1 MFKNHNVIFLVF
13 LSLCINSFANGQVN
27 NASWI
32 EEDKIYAK
40 VYDAALKGH
49 NIKNVSLSQFVH
61 QNPTILALVFTRC
74 SGVCNPFL
82 LQLKEKMQFENNKKS
97 FKILVISFDP
107 RDTQAEMKLMAR
119 RFGLEKDKK
128 WVFAITDSTNKLNNS
143 IGFNPKW
150 DNQRQQYDHDA
161 LLVGVNSDGF
171 ITKKLVGLRNEH
183 DLAQLIRSI
192 NNEFSPT
199 YKIPNKNMLFSCFN
213 YNSIT
218 GKNTPGLGLLF
229 IALPAIITILLIL
242 FVNLFVR
249 SRRT

>member
-27 NASWI
+27 NASWK

-40 VYDAALKGH
+40 VYDAALKGQ
-49 NIKNVSLSQFVH
+49 NIKNGSLSKFAH

-74 SGVCNPFL
+74 SGICNPFL

-107 RDTQAEMKLMAR
+107 RDTQADMNLMAR

-128 WVFAITDSTNKLNNS
+128 WVFAVTDSINKLNNS

-150 DNQRQQYDHDA
+150 NYQKQQYDHDA

-183 DLAQLIRSI
+183 DLALLVSSI

-199 YKIPNKNMLFSCFN
+199 YKIANKNMLFSCFN
-213 YNSIT
+213 YNTIT

-229 IALPAIITILLIL
+229 LALPAIITILLIL